1 MGKSEKTGTATPREE
16 LLPDGL
22 PGGQRAW
29 GGVLLLA
36 LALALGLLVGLGT
49 IAALRLADGLQ
60 DLLWERLPGLL
71 PVALQPLFPLAFCTL
86 GGLVVGLWTKRCG
99 YTLETLGQVMAHL
112 RQEGG
117 YHLRSLP
124 KTLVLFLLPIAFGG
138 AVGPEAGITGF
149 AAAGFTAA
157 LGAMRRTGRAMA
169 DDPAHLL
176 RSAAR
181 GLLGDGG
188 EGRLRHR
195 WARAL
200 AWGVAGVGFALG
212 ARLLTLVLGPSA
224 GLPRFAPI
232 DYLGLAP
239 ASAVAGAVALALAYA
254 MVLFMSAAGRAASR
268 VAGHGGVVGRAV
280 VCGLALGAVACLL
293 PGVLFSGQ
301 AATGDLIGSWQAV
314 GAAVLLVTAFAKLAL
329 SKLCVASGWVGGEFF
344 PLIFCGVS
352 GGYAAAALLGADP
365 LLPVAVCA
373 GCLVGASTGKALL
386 ATAVLALCFP
396 PASLPVVLV
405 AAWVGARLPRPA
417 GD

>member
-1 MGKSEKTGTATPREE
+1 MGKSEQTGTAAPREE

-22 PGGQRAW
+22 PAGQLAW
-29 GGVLLLA
+29 GGALLLV
-36 LALALGLLVGLGT
+36 LALLLGVLVGLGT
-49 IAALRLADGLQ
+49 FAALRLADGLQ
-60 DLLWERLPGLL
+60 DLLWDRLPGLL
-71 PVALQPLFPLAFCTL
+71 PAALQPLFPLAFCTV
-86 GGLVVGLWTKRCG
+86 GGLVVGLWTRRCG
-99 YTLETLGQVMAHL
+99 YTLETLGQVMARV

-117 YHLRSLP
+117 YRLRSLP

-181 GLLGDGG
+181 GFLGDGG

-195 WARAL
+195 WAKAL
-200 AWGVAGVGFALG
+200 AWAVAGVGFALG
-212 ARLLTLVLGPSA
+212 ARILTLVLGPSA

-232 DYLGLAP
+232 DYLGLEP
-239 ASAVAGAVALALAYA
+239 ASAVAAAASLALASVMA
-254 MVLFMSAAGRAASR
+254 LFLTAAGRLASR
-268 VAGHGGVVGRAV
+268 VGGHWDVVGRAI

-293 PGVLFSGQ
+293 PDVLFSGQ
-301 AATGDLIGSWQAV
+301 GATGQLIGSWQEV
-314 GAAVLLVTAFAKLAL
+314 GAAILLATAFAKLAL

-344 PLIFCGVS
+344 PLILCGVS
-352 GGYAAAALLGADP
+352 GGYAVAALLGVDP

-386 ATAVLALCFP
+386 TTAVLALCFP
-396 PASLPVVLV
+396 PASLPVVLA
-405 AAWVGARLPRPA
+405 AAWVGARLPRPT
-417 GD
+417 GE